1 MSKIKNEIT
10 FIYYVVEWN
19 LGTIC
24 LENKISE
31 PCLLNQNVLEE
42 DTVTNI

>member
-1 MSKIKNEIT
+1 MLKIENEIT

-31 PCLLNQNVLEE
+31 PCLLNQNGLEQ
-42 DTVTNI
+42 DTVTYI